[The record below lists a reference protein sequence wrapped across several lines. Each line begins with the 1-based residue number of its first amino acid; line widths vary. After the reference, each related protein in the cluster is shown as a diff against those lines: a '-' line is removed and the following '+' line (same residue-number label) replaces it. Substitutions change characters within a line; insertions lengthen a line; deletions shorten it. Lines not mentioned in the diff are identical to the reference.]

1 MIQPLSGNWRATCTR
16 SWSLSKSSKSGS
28 VIHRDI
34 MQLFY
39 EGRMYGNKTLID
51 TPLFA
56 LLEKAVY
63 EPHSATAGLTA
74 AYDGFVTILESL
86 CESGVSHSHLKRTLC
101 YTQQE
106 LLALRNDIAAG
117 ETRKEIASVCTKAL
131 GMIRCEE
138 EVLRYRIEHL
148 ERLQSLPIRSTA
160 KKVSSGSLR
169 WRGSMLGLMELICA
183 LYYSGYVTDASD
195 ARPSFA
201 SFVGTFCHLFNF
213 PIDRPYDMRAR
224 LAGRKK

>member
-1 MIQPLSGNWRATCTR
+1 MIR
-16 SWSLSKSSKSGS
+16 
-28 VIHRDI
+28 RDI

-138 EVLRYRIEHL
+138 EILKHCVEHP
-148 ERLQSLPIRSTA
+148 ERLQSLPIRSCA
-160 KKVSSGSLR
+160 QQVSSGSLR

-183 LYYSGYVTDASD
+183 LYYSGYVTDASGI
-195 ARPSFA
+195 RPSFA
-201 SFVGTFCHLFNF
+201 SFVGAFSHLLNF

-224 LAGRKK
+224 LAGRKKRLSVLLPALKNAFEQNIVRCGITPR

>member
-1 MIQPLSGNWRATCTR
+1 ML
-16 SWSLSKSSKSGS
+16 
-28 VIHRDI
+28 
-34 MQLFY
+34 LFC
-39 EGRMYGNKTLID
+39 EERMYGDKTLID
-51 TPLFA
+51 TPLFG
-56 LLEKAVY
+56 LLEKAVH
-63 EPHSATAGLTA
+63 EPRATTDGFSA
-74 AYDGFVTILESL
+74 AYDGFVTTLESL

-101 YTQQE
+101 YTRLE
-106 LLALRNDIAAG
+106 LLALRDDIAAG

-138 EVLRYRIEHL
+138 NILHYRIEHP
-148 ERLQSLPIRSTA
+148 ERQQSLPIRSTA

-201 SFVGTFCHLFNF
+201 SFVGTFSHLLNF

-224 LAGRKK
+224 LAGRKKRLSVLLPALKNAFEQNIVRCRITPR